1 MPGVSNV
8 DNALR
13 EALGQ
18 GVPVIA
24 EFYDVY
30 RINPL
35 STGQWIDPSNR
46 VIQGFNARIV
56 YNPPTTLKEQVLLYK
71 MAYSGMC
78 DTRALQIGDVLVQTG
93 PTLTGIP
100 DGRIFILAD
109 VQPLMAPLFFR
120 TEIPGSI
127 TRPHSPLTVSE
138 PLLGDG
144 GEARTTKQTEWLV
157 TLSQGLF
164 DVTADGPACSIP
176 MGIALRERGGGKQEI
191 KYPTA
196 APRGE
201 LDIFVPE
208 LPGLQLQVNDMV
220 SDSHGNRFR
229 VTVVALYDVGV
240 RGYQLR
246 AETVFV

>member
-1 MPGVSNV
+1 MGGVSAV

-13 EALGQ
+13 QALGQ

-30 RINPL
+30 RLNEQ
-35 STGQWIDPSNR
+35 STGQWISPANLVMSGY
-46 VIQGFNARIV
+46 QARIV
-56 YNPPTTLKEQVLLYK
+56 YKPPVVLQEQILLYK
-71 MAYSGMC
+71 MFYSGMC
-78 DTRALQIGDVLVQTG
+78 DPRSLQIGDVLVQTG
-93 PTLTGIP
+93 PPLTDTP
-100 DGRIFILAD
+100 DGRIFIFAD
-109 VQPLMAPLFFR
+109 VQPLMAPTFFR
-120 TEIPGSI
+120 CEIPGSI
-127 TRPHSPLTVSE
+127 TRPHGPLTTPE

-164 DVTADGPACSIP
+164 DVTADGPACTIP

-196 APRGE
+196 GPRGE
-201 LDIFVPE
+201 LDIFVPD

-229 VTVVALYDVGV
+229 LTVIALYDVGLK
-240 RGYQLR
+240 GYQCR

>member
-35 STGQWIDPSNR
+35 STGQWIDPSNL
-46 VIQGFNARIV
+46 VLSGYQARIV
-56 YNPPTTLKEQVLLYK
+56 YKPPAVLQEQVLLYK
-71 MAYSGMC
+71 MVYSGMC
-78 DTRALQIGDVLVQTG
+78 DPRALQIGDVLVQTG
-93 PTLTGIP
+93 PILTDTP
-100 DGRIFILAD
+100 DGRIFIFAD
-109 VQPLMAPLFFR
+109 VQPLMAPVFFR
-120 TEIPGSI
+120 TEIPGTI
-127 TRPHSPLTVSE
+127 TRPHGPLTTSE

-144 GEARTTKQTEWLV
+144 GEARTTKHTEWVV
-157 TLSQGLF
+157 TLNQGLF
-164 DVTADGPACSIP
+164 DLTSAGPACTIP
-176 MGIALRERGGGKQEI
+176 MGMALRERGGGKQEI

-201 LDIFVPE
+201 VDIFIPY
-208 LPGLQLQVNDMV
+208 LPGMQIEPNDMA
-220 SDSHGNRFR
+220 SDSHGNRFS
-229 VTVVALYDVGV
+229 VMIVVLYDVGLK
-240 RGYQLR
+240 GYMCR
-246 AETVFV
+246 CETVFV